1 MRVEGCA
8 LPALSDC
15 WENKAVIR
23 DWESIGAYLSFFSPF
38 FLMVKTGLRGGGCGD
53 GATR

>member
-1 MRVEGCA
+1 MRVEGSA

-23 DWESIGAYLSFFSPF
+23 DWESVGAYL
-38 FLMVKTGLRGGGCGD
+38 FLMVKTGLHGGDSGGSGD
-53 GATR
+53 RVTH